1 MNEEKNTT
9 TKKRL
14 RLRLSYSAV
23 FFGVWLLVGLF
34 TVLKTHRSY
43 SRLENRQL
51 ARLEAPTLSAV
62 ADGSFTAG
70 INSWFSDQFPGRDAC
85 IAVNTKTKQLLGER
99 EIKGVYMDGEKQLFL
114 IPDTP
119 DEAAMEK
126 NLAAIDAFS
135 EKNEK
140 IRSYFC
146 LVPNAIFVQAD
157 KLPANAPAPDQKA
170 QIEEAYGKLANT
182 ATVDVLPALSERKDD
197 YIYYRSDHHWTGLGA
212 EAAFYKIAEAM
223 GIDAPITDY
232 EVCAVTD
239 EFSGTL
245 SKKAGRYDV
254 KDQIDIYL
262 PETDEVY
269 NVEYVGEEKKTGSMY
284 EKEALSSADPYT
296 VFFGGNH
303 GRVDIR
309 TTVQNGRKLLVFK
322 DSYFNTL
329 AQFMWPYFEK
339 VVIVDPRYYYAYAG
353 SIVRQE
359 GITDI
364 LYIYN
369 ADTFGTDHNLY
380 AVLEE
385 Q

>member
-1 MNEEKNTT
+1 MSEETKT
-9 TKKRL
+9 TKKR
-14 RLRLSYSAV
+14 RMRFRLSYATI
-23 FFGVWLLVGLF
+23 FLGVWLVVGLF
-34 TVLKTHRSY
+34 TILKTHRDY
-43 SRLENRQL
+43 SKIENRQL
-51 ARLEAPTLSAV
+51 AKLAAPTLTSL

-70 INSWFSDQFPGRDAC
+70 VSSWFADQFPCRDTC
-85 IAVNTKTKQLLGER
+85 ITVNTQTKRLLGER
-99 EIKGVYMDGEKQLFL
+99 EVKGVYLGKEDQLFL

-119 DEAAMEK
+119 DETGMEK
-126 NLAAIDAFS
+126 NLAAIDGFS
-135 EKNEK
+135 KKNEK
-140 IRSYFC
+140 IHSYFC
-146 LVPNAIFVQAD
+146 LVPNAICVQAD

-223 GIDAPITDY
+223 EIDAPITDY
-232 EVCAVTD
+232 EVCEVTD
-239 EFSGTL
+239 DFSGTL
-245 SKKAGRYDV
+245 SKKAGRFDV
-254 KDQIDIYL
+254 RDRIDLYL
-262 PETDEVY
+262 PKTDEIY
-269 NVEYVGEEKKTGSMY
+269 NVEYVGEEKRTGSMY

-369 ADTFGTDHNLY
+369 ADTFGTDQNLY

>member
-23 FFGVWLLVGLF
+23 FFGVWLLAGLF

-62 ADGSFTAG
+62 ADGSFAAAVS
-70 INSWFSDQFPGRDAC
+70 SWFADQFPCRDAC
-85 IAVNTKTKQLLGER
+85 ITVNSAMKRLLGER
-99 EIKGVYMDGEKQLFL
+99 EIKGVYMGGEKQLFL

-135 EKNEK
+135 KRNEA
-140 IRSYFC
+140 IDSYLC
-146 LVPNAIFVQAD
+146 LVPNAIFVQKD
-157 KLPANAPAPDQKA
+157 KLPSNAPAPDQRA
-170 QIEEAYGKLANT
+170 QIGKAYGMLEHT
-182 ATVDVLPALSERKDD
+182 ATIDVFPALSEKKDD

-212 EAAFYKIAEAM
+212 QTAFYPIAGAM

-232 EVCAVTD
+232 EVCPVTD

-245 SKKAGRYDV
+245 SKKAGRCDV
-254 KDQIDIYL
+254 RDRIDIYL

-369 ADTFGTDHNLY
+369 ADTFGTDQNLY

>member
-1 MNEEKNTT
+1 MSEETKT
-9 TKKRL
+9 TKKR
-14 RLRLSYSAV
+14 RMRFRLSYATI
-23 FFGVWLLVGLF
+23 FLGVWLVVGLF
-34 TVLKTHRSY
+34 TILKTHRDY
-43 SRLENRQL
+43 SKIENRQL
-51 ARLEAPTLSAV
+51 AKLAAPTLTSL

-70 INSWFSDQFPGRDAC
+70 VSSWFADQFPCRDTC
-85 IAVNTKTKQLLGER
+85 ITVNTQTKRLLGER
-99 EIKGVYMDGEKQLFL
+99 EVKGVYLGKEDQLFL

-119 DEAAMEK
+119 DEAGMEK
-126 NLAAIDAFS
+126 NLAAIDGFS
-135 EKNEK
+135 KKNEK
-140 IRSYFC
+140 IHSYFC
-146 LVPNAIFVQAD
+146 LVPNAICVQGD
-157 KLPANAPAPDQKA
+157 RLPAGAPVPDQEA
-170 QIEEAYGKLANT
+170 QIAEVYGKLSNT
-182 ATVDVLPALSERKDD
+182 GVIDVLPALSEKKDD

-212 EAAFYKIAEAM
+212 RAAFERIAGAM
-223 GIDAPITDY
+223 GIDDPITDY
-232 EVCAVTD
+232 EVCEVTD
-239 EFSGTL
+239 DFSGTL
-245 SKKAGRYDV
+245 SKKAGRFDV
-254 KDQIDIYL
+254 RDRIDLYL
-262 PETDEVY
+262 PKTDEIY

-284 EKEALSSADPYT
+284 DKEGLSSADPYT